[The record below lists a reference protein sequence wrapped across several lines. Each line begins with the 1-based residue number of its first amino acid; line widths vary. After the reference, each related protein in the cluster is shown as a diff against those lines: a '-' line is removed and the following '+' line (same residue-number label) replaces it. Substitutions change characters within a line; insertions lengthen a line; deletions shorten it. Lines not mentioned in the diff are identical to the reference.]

1 MYADGPGAPV
11 ALVGQLASTAHC
23 AVNAKHSSW
32 GLVSA
37 GCRAVCSAQP
47 QVPEPGQGH
56 RTAAPAGAAPAG
68 SRSVRYLPV
77 WFPEGNQ
84 INCDGS
90 QKWYKHHFEWYFD
103 HFGVSFGHNG
113 V

>member
-37 GCRAVCSAQP
+37 GCRAVSRRSRVLRVTDTVTASASLCRALFALQR
-47 QVPEPGQGH
+47 H
-56 RTAAPAGAAPAG
+56 
-68 SRSVRYLPV
+68 
-77 WFPEGNQ
+77 
-84 INCDGS
+84 
-90 QKWYKHHFEWYFD
+90 
-103 HFGVSFGHNG
+103 
-113 V
+113 